1 MSKAHNQMM
10 EKSEITAM
18 TRLKKDSYTDE
29 QIIQLFL
36 KTREWSAHTRINY
49 IRAIDRFRAFI
60 SYRPLASA
68 TWQEIEAYKLCLN
81 RGEWAPSGK
90 PLSPAS
96 ISALIAPL
104 KSMYKWGS
112 DPNIGLFKQ
121 NPTSCVR
128 LPAIPLNSRKHFLT
142 KKEVGTLLRELQ
154 NQGLR
159 NYLIGLS
166 LVLLGLRVSELNTI
180 RWGDFFTDPLEST
193 IWITI
198 NKGKGGKIRD
208 VKVPR
213 QLWNLYLEYA
223 DNPANPSDMGSDQR
237 VFSLS
242 TRQIERVISE
252 AGIRCNLG
260 KKPTPHWLRHT
271 NATLALLSG
280 ASLQQVQE
288 TLGHTHINT
297 TQRYLHT
304 VEQLQKTAPDFVE
317 DCLKEYM

>member
-1 MSKAHNQMM
+1 MSKAYNRIG
-10 EKSEITAM
+10 ESSNLAM
-18 TRLKKDSYTDE
+18 TKYKKGSYTDE

-36 KTREWSAHTRINY
+36 KTREWSTHTRINY
-49 IRAIDRFRAFI
+49 LRAIERFRAFL

-81 RGEWAPSGK
+81 RGEWVPSQK

-121 NPTSCVR
+121 NPTSSVR

-142 KKEVGTLLRELQ
+142 KREVGSLLHELQ
-154 NQGLR
+154 NQGTR

-180 RWGDFFTDPLEST
+180 QWGDFFTDPLEST

-208 VKVPR
+208 VKIPQ
-213 QLWNLYLEYA
+213 QLWKLYMDYA
-223 DNPANPSDMGSDQR
+223 NNQFKQADMKNEQR

-242 TRQIERVISE
+242 IRQIERIISE
-252 AGIRCNLG
+252 AGAKCHIG
-260 KKPTPHWLRHT
+260 KKLTPHWLRHT
-271 NATLALLSG
+271 NATLALLNG

-304 VEQLQKTAPDFVE
+304 VEQLQKTAPDYVE
-317 DCLKEYM
+317 DCLKEYI